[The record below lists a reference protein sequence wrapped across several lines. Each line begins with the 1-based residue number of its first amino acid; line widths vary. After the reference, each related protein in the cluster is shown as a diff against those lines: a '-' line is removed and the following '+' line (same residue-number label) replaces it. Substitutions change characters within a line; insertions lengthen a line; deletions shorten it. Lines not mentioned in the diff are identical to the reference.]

1 MLFLTS
7 SVLAVPHGF
16 TLRTGGISQGP
27 WASLNLGEAVG
38 DRAGDV
44 QQNLRL
50 LAHAARQAPQ
60 QLATVRQVH
69 GDRVVRAAQG
79 ASEEADGLWTEEGSG
94 LWVGVKSADCVPV
107 LLASAD
113 GRRVAAV
120 HSGWRG
126 TALRVA
132 ARAVEALVAQGEAA
146 STLLAA
152 VGPCIQACCY
162 EVGAELAERFQA
174 DFGNAV
180 VRPGGTRPHLDLS
193 GAVRATLLAAGL
205 LPEAVDVQA
214 ACTACDAS
222 RFYSHRREAGVTG
235 RHLAF
240 IAPAPLS

>member
-7 SVLAVPHGF
+7 SVFAVPHGF
-16 TLRTGGISQGP
+16 TLRTGGVSQGP
-27 WASLNLGEAVG
+27 MASLNLGESVG
-38 DRAGDV
+38 DRPGHV
-44 QQNLRL
+44 QENLRL
-50 LAHAARQAPQ
+50 LAQSARQHPE

-69 GDRVVRAAQG
+69 GDRVVRAAPG
-79 ASEEADGLWTEEGSG
+79 AAEEADALWTEEGNG
-94 LWVGVKSADCVPV
+94 VWVGVKSADCVPV

-132 ARAVEALVAQGEAA
+132 ARAVEALVAQGAA
-146 STLLAA
+146 TSTLRAA

-162 EVGAELAERFQA
+162 EVGPDLAERFRA
-174 DFGNAV
+174 DFGDAV

-205 LPEAVDVQA
+205 LPQHVDVQA
-214 ACTACDAS
+214 ACTACDAA
-222 RFYSHRREAGVTG
+222 RFFSHRRDAGVTG